1 MVVSCT
7 DEVKEH
13 KKRPQPIQEVPFHH
27 SCLQTKET
35 EKFCPPMSTE
45 ERQYSPVPSSNWGNT
60 FVKYT
65 E

>member
-45 ERQYSPVPSSNWGNT
+45 ERQYSPVPSSN
-60 FVKYT
+60 
-65 E
+65 